1 MEEQIEQE
9 EQITDL
15 EATKNAIR
23 LARII
28 PLSESDWTQA
38 VDSPLSEEDKQK
50 WKEYRQALRDA
61 PSKYENNPIEE
72 NTHLPDPPF

>member
-23 LARII
+23 LGRIL
-28 PLSESDWTQA
+28 PLSESD
-38 VDSPLSEEDKQK
+38 
-50 WKEYRQALRDA
+50 
-61 PSKYENNPIEE
+61 
-72 NTHLPDPPF
+72 